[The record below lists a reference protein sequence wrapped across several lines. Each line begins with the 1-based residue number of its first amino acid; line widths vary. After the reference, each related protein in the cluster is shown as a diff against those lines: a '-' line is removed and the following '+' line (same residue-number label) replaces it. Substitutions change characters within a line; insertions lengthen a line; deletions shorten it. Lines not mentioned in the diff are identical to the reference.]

1 MKLRISSH
9 KLSIETGLPYDNVPS
24 DKKALQSQFNSRQK
38 IKDETQLY

>member
-1 MKLRISSH
+1 MKLRITSR
-9 KLSIETGLPYDNVPS
+9 KLSIETGLTYDNVAS